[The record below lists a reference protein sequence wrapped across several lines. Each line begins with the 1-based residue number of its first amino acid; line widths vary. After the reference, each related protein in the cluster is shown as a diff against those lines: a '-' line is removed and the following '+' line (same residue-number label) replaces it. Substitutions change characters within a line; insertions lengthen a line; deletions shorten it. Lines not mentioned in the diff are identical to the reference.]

1 MHLHCQGLGKWD
13 SGQTVTMSE
22 GGLEDGRTRQAERC
36 DTLLS
41 LRQLPYP
48 KAIPE
53 AELPS

>member
-1 MHLHCQGLGKWD
+1 
-13 SGQTVTMSE
+13 MSE